1 MKIHIHHS
9 NLEMVFLPENTLCLI
24 LVCCLQR
31 RLQRSISMVIMM
43 IMFCWQKIE
52 STTEHTQEGLCLS
65 SLVLSLL
72 LSTELAAAETI
83 PWVSAIFPNKQ
94 GKIQPSPSIYALLF
108 LFLLSFFTRPSL
120 LSLGLS
126 SAFSHPY
133 ISATKTVL
141 SALCFHNFEN
151 RNSMFRTDVPWN
163 GILDSLLFLFSQF
176 RKPIFVFLCF
186 CILFISSWWRT
197 STLII
202 VLQDWS
208 LIPKPHLQF
217 CPRMQ
222 KSSIHKPTL
231 NTFLVLQ
238 TTKQPKIL
246 SISKFC

>member
-108 LFLLSFFTRPSL
+108 LFLLSFFTRPRPFESR
-120 LSLGLS
+120 
-126 SAFSHPY
+126 A
-133 ISATKTVL
+133 VL
-141 SALCFHNFEN
+141 SFQPSIYLSNQDCFWVLCASTILKTEIACSEQTYHEMAYSIHFSFYFHNSGN
-151 RNSMFRTDVPWN
+151 QS
-163 GILDSLLFLFSQF
+163 LFS
-176 RKPIFVFLCF
+176 FVSVF
-186 CILFISSWWRT
+186 CLYHHGEEPQLWLF
-197 STLII
+197 
-202 VLQDWS
+202 
-208 LIPKPHLQF
+208 F
-217 CPRMQ
+217 
-222 KSSIHKPTL
+222 
-231 NTFLVLQ
+231 F
-238 TTKQPKIL
+238 KIDH
-246 SISKFC
+246 